1 VAGSVLF
8 FLSCRT
14 TGFLLLFLFAA
25 PLGASFLAVATP
37 LVTPLHPL
45 RLRISICR
53 DQHRCRYCDAYGS
66 RQAQKRKS
74 PSTRNQ
80 FKFDAFT
87 HLSLL
92 IYPKAKIAPEDDCRP
107 IGLGANVRFGSKADI
122 CAATSD
128 VRFTPHSDRESR
140 HASNGHVCF
149 SPESEVCADA
159 SSERKDPDTDCHRR
173 RSAAA
178 Q

>member
-53 DQHRCRYCDAYGS
+53 DQHRSRYCDAYGS

-92 IYPKAKIAPEDDCRP
+92 IYPKAKIAREEDCRP
-107 IGLGANVRFGSKADI
+107 IGLGAKVRFGSEADI
-122 CAATSD
+122 CVAISD
-128 VRFTPHSDRESR
+128 VRFTPNSDRESGLR
-140 HASNGHVCF
+140 
-149 SPESEVCADA
+149 
-159 SSERKDPDTDCHRR
+159 
-173 RSAAA
+173 
-178 Q
+178 

>member
-1 VAGSVLF
+1 AGSVLF

-14 TGFLLLFLFAA
+14 TGFLLLLLFLFAA

-66 RQAQKRKS
+66 RQAQTRKS

-107 IGLGANVRFGSKADI
+107 IGLGANVRFGSEPDM
-122 CAATSD
+122 CAAISD
-128 VRFTPHSDRESR
+128 ARFSPNSDRESGLSQKVMSALPPKADIN
-140 HASNGHVCF
+140 AS
-149 SPESEVCADA
+149 
-159 SSERKDPDTDCHRR
+159 R
-173 RSAAA
+173 
-178 Q
+178 